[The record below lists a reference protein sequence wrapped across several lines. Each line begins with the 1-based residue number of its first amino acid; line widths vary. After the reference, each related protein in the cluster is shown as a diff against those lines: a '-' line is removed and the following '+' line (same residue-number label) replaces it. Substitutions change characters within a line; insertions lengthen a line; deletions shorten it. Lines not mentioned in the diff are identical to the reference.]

1 MKKSII
7 DSKKIQKKSRGRP
20 PTPRGSVDGIQ
31 ISVRLSEVEV
41 AQLDAWIAEQR
52 ERLGLDLSRP
62 AAIRAFITMGLK
74 RTGPD

>member
-7 DSKKIQKKSRGRP
+7 DSKKIQKNP
-20 PTPRGSVDGIQ
+20 PGSPPRGSVDGIQ

-74 RTGPD
+74 RTGPDY